1 MLSQLTERNV
11 FNPNGVHIT
20 ALDPEHVAILLHH
33 ASPFLPRTLPFWGGY
48 SVQSEDGAGADKPD
62 ADVELA
68 APEILPR
75 SKARPFDRE
84 PLIISRAPNASRE
97 GLCRLLKLALTL

>member
-1 MLSQLTERNV
+1 MASTSLRLTLSTLQSSSTTQ
-11 FNPNGVHIT
+11 VHFCL
-20 ALDPEHVAILLHH
+20 AP
-33 ASPFLPRTLPFWGGY
+33 SPFGGGT
-48 SVQSEDGAGADKPD
+48 VSEDGAGADKPD